1 MTKEQEREAI
11 FETYK
16 LELAEAANDEDA
28 QRVYMLTK
36 DALERDYITADQARE
51 IFTMRPELPPASDLE
66 INLDAEPK
74 KPSVGKRDAKR
85 VVEEDRAAWEEEQ
98 KILSERLKDAEGEV
112 ARLSDELK
120 EARKL
125 AKQIEEA
132 ILGMAGKGSKG
143 FKSGRLF

>member
-16 LELAEAANDEDA
+16 LELEDAANDDDA

-36 DALERDYITADQARE
+36 DALEKEYITPEQARE
-51 IFTMRPELPPASDLE
+51 IFTMRPEFRPAPDLT
-66 INLDAEPK
+66 INLETEPK

-85 VVEEDRAAWEEEQ
+85 VEQEDRAAWEEEQ
-98 KILSERLKDAEGEV
+98 KILSDRLKDVEGEV
-112 ARLSDELK
+112 ERLSDELK
-120 EARKL
+120 EARKI
-125 AKQIEEA
+125 AKQIESA
-132 ILGMAGKGSKG
+132 IIGMAGKGSKG